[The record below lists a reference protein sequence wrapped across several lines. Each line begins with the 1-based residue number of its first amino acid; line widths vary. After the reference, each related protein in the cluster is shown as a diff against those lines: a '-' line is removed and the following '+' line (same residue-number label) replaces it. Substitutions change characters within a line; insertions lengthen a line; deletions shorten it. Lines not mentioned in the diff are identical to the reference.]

1 MEKLKEAIGYIMVHV
16 MEYTVPLC
24 IVFILISLLGFS
36 YKKAY
41 TFFKKFPTWLLV
53 VLIPICYCIVF
64 GILIKNIDSSLW
76 GVISCIITFLLLN
89 VCGLSILIS
98 TKTLIG
104 EIFELK
110 KCKHII
116 RISVICLLLIFLS
129 YKFLQWFLL
138 LIIWLSIF
146 IVINSIR
153 IYKEKNRDN
162 KQNDIN
168 EKLTH
173 IINNEVNGNYINK
186 LRKNLGKSK
195 AEDIYE
201 YLSKTHISSLIK
213 LKYVLKKDIEDRK
226 IKFPIKQ
233 TLIFLF
239 SGIGGLS
246 TLAGTENTINFI
258 SDHKNDIAIVLS
270 FICSYIFLYWIN
282 IYSSIL
288 NQNKSIGTDYLLLLI
303 DNVIESNKEKL
314 KEGKEKKDAAI
325 TITEN
330 NVTTETEILEIDER
344 EGVLKIKIE
353 NKKAPVNNTSA
364 EK

>member
-1 MEKLKEAIGYIMVHV
+1 MEKLKEAIGYIIVHV
-16 MEYTVPLC
+16 MQYTVPL
-24 IVFILISLLGFS
+24 FITFVLISLLGFS

-41 TFFKKFPTWLLV
+41 TFLKKRSTCLLV
-53 VLIPICYCIVF
+53 VLILICYIMF
-64 GILIKNIDSSLW
+64 GMLIKYIDSSFW
-76 GVISCIITFLLLN
+76 GVINCFITFLLLN
-89 VCGLSILIS
+89 VFGLSVLIS
-98 TKTLIG
+98 TKKLIE
-104 EIFELK
+104 EIFKLK
-110 KCKHII
+110 KCKRII
-116 RISVICLLLIFLS
+116 CISLICLLLIFFNILS
-129 YKFLQWFLL
+129 YICLQWFLV
-138 LIIWLSIF
+138 LIIWLSIC
-146 IVINSIR
+146 IVINLIRIIR

-330 NVTTETEILEIDER
+330 NVTTETEILEINEK
-344 EGVLKIKIE
+344 EGV
-353 NKKAPVNNTSA
+353 
-364 EK
+364 